1 MVTFEE
7 LAHNRDFLISEEE
20 AYELVSI
27 TGIRS
32 WKYCLV
38 ELGRLYR
45 WKNNRFCSLEE
56 TINYRFLEHPE
67 SEEVWREY
75 LDYCR
80 DPSNRRD
87 NPERSPELF
96 LQLRDTLLREGY
108 DPKKGIIV
116 IDQYHTVCVGLH
128 RACILL
134 SQFGKDFHVP
144 VLKIRCKMSRAWFLP
159 SIQYKI
165 THRQNIFLCR

>member
-56 TINYRFLEHPE
+56 TINYKFLEHPE
-67 SEEVWREY
+67 SEEVCCAR
-75 LDYCR
+75 
-80 DPSNRRD
+80 
-87 NPERSPELF
+87 
-96 LQLRDTLLREGY
+96 
-108 DPKKGIIV
+108 I
-116 IDQYHTVCVGLH
+116 
-128 RACILL
+128 
-134 SQFGKDFHVP
+134 
-144 VLKIRCKMSRAWFLP
+144 
-159 SIQYKI
+159 
-165 THRQNIFLCR
+165 